1 MAMVV
6 KNNMSSVSTLNT
18 LNKNNNEMAKSLKKV
33 SSGMK
38 VNGAGDD
45 ASAYS
50 ISERMRV
57 QIRSLGQC
65 ENNTETGKSMLK
77 TAERAVNEQVD
88 ITKRLKENALKAAND
103 TCTDDDRRI
112 IQKETNHLLMQMN
125 DISYETNYN
134 GIQLLNGR
142 TVIGEYKPEFI
153 PRVIDGDKVAD
164 SAQNAPGIDI
174 IPPGTATSNTWK
186 DSQGNAIVGYGLG
199 PKGGQNVQET
209 LPLKLDFPNLPDSLH
224 GQGFSALCNGC
235 TQFASILFD
244 ANTDKSVYASG
255 TVNNKKAEVYVIGI
269 KNCKSANAVG
279 DAIMKGLMEAQ
290 KNPNPS
296 NSAYSGQFDT
306 AHGIKIKKSTTS
318 PTKYYIDTSERTN
331 TALQVIYNGV
341 CGDVEYSGG
350 ALPYKNLMIQG
361 ATKSSQETR
370 VELPNTTLD
379 VLFPGAPIESD
390 WQIEPK
396 NPDYPKEWA
405 SDFIAPGSS
414 EFEYYDKKYGCNG
427 DIEAIRRA
435 KWYDEVWPYP
445 RKGASANGSCLTTIP
460 KANKFM
466 EDVDQALKYL
476 LHCATNLG
484 AQCQRMDVMN
494 ANLVTS
500 DESTQA
506 SESLI
511 RDADMA
517 KEMVGY
523 EKNNILTQTAQSA
536 LAQANQTSS
545 GILNILK

>member
-6 KNNMSSVSTLNT
+6 KNNMSAVSTLNT
-18 LNKNNNEMAKSLKKV
+18 LNKNNSEMAKSLKKV

-88 ITKRLKENALKAAND
+88 ITKRLKENAIKAAND

-142 TVIGEYKPEFI
+142 TITEPYEPWFQ
-153 PRVIDGDKVAD
+153 PRVGTSTANTGVQITPQGNTV
-164 SAQNAPGIDI
+164 SNSH
-174 IPPGTATSNTWK
+174 PPLAGALV
-186 DSQGNAIVGYGLG
+186 SQGNEAVLNFDYPG
-199 PKGGQNVQET
+199 
-209 LPLKLDFPNLPDSLH
+209 LPDSLH
-224 GQGFSALCNGC
+224 NKGFSSLCQVC
-235 TQFASILFD
+235 QQFQSVLFD
-244 ANTDKSVYASG
+244 ANSTESVYA
-255 TVNNKKAEVYVIGI
+255 NDNKPVGQRSEVFVIGI
-269 KNCKSANAVG
+269 KGC
-279 DAIMKGLMEAQ
+279 
-290 KNPNPS
+290 
-296 NSAYSGQFDT
+296 NSADDIGNRILQGLATARAKYIGSGASDEIGT
-306 AHGIKIKKSTTS
+306 WHKIKFGRSTND
-318 PTKYYIDTSERTN
+318 PTNWVLNIVEAPD
-331 TALQVIYNGV
+331 QVIYNGV
-341 CGDVEYSGG
+341 SGDVEFTGG
-350 ALPYKNLMIQG
+350 ALPHKNLMIQG

-370 VELPNTTLD
+370 IALPNTTLD
-379 VLFPGAPIESD
+379 ALFPGSPIDNTLQIAPTHF
-390 WQIEPK
+390 
-396 NPDYPKEWA
+396 DYPTEWP
-405 SDFIAPGSS
+405 SDFVVPGSAD
-414 EFEYYDKKYGCNG
+414 FEYYDKKYNCNG
-427 DIEAIRRA
+427 DLDQIRRE
-435 KWYDEVWPYP
+435 KWYDEVWQYP
-445 RKGASANGSCLTTIP
+445 RKGASATASCLTTIE
-460 KANKFM
+460 KAGRFM
-466 EDVDQALKYL
+466 GDVDQALKYL
-476 LHCATNLG
+476 VNCATTLG

-545 GILNILK
+545 GVLNILQ

>member
-1 MAMVV
+1 MAMTVR
-6 KNNMSSVSTLNT
+6 NNRSAVNTLNT
-18 LNKNNNEMAKSLKKV
+18 LNKNDNEMAKSLKKI

-38 VNGAGDD
+38 INGAGDD

-88 ITKRLKENALKAAND
+88 MTKRLKENAIKAAND

-142 TVIGEYKPEFI
+142 TITEPYMPKFI
-153 PRVIDGDKVAD
+153 PREGTSTA
-164 SAQNAPGIDI
+164 NAGGIQLTEPGNDVSSNH
-174 IPPGTATSNTWK
+174 PPLTGKKIAAGNTSEVNF
-186 DSQGNAIVGYGLG
+186 DY
-199 PKGGQNVQET
+199 
-209 LPLKLDFPNLPDSLH
+209 PNLPESLH
-224 GQGFSALCNGC
+224 NKGFSSLCEGC
-235 TQFASILFD
+235 FQFASVLFD
-244 ANTDKSVYASG
+244 ANTTESLYANDGKVSG
-255 TVNNKKAEVYVIGI
+255 QMSEVFVIGI
-269 KNCKSANAVG
+269 KDCKTPE
-279 DAIMKGLMEAQ
+279 AIGEAILKGLA
-290 KNPNPS
+290 KARTKYNAAGAPTDIDS
-296 NSAYSGQFDT
+296 R
-306 AHGIKIKKSTTS
+306 HGINFFKSSNNPAKYSIKGNG
-318 PTKYYIDTSERTN
+318 PD
-331 TALQVIYNGV
+331 QVIYNGV
-341 CGDVEYSGG
+341 CGDVEFTGG
-350 ALPYKNLMIQG
+350 VLPFKSLMIQG
-361 ATKSSQETR
+361 DTKSSAETR
-370 VELPNTTLD
+370 IELPNTTLNA
-379 VLFPGAPIESD
+379 LFPGSPLDCDFKIAPTHF
-390 WQIEPK
+390 
-396 NPDYPKEWA
+396 DYPTEWP
-405 SDFIAPGSS
+405 SDFVVEGST
-414 EFEYYDKKYGCNG
+414 EYDYYDKKYGCNG
-427 DIEAIRRA
+427 DIEQIRKE

-445 RKGASANGSCLTTIP
+445 RKGASATASCLTTIE
-460 KANKFM
+460 KANRFM
-466 EDVDQALKYL
+466 GDVDQALKYL

-500 DESTQA
+500 DENTQA
-506 SESLI
+506 SESQI

>member
-6 KNNMSSVSTLNT
+6 KNNMSAVSTLNT
-18 LNKNNNEMAKSLKKV
+18 LNKNNSEMAKSLKKV

-88 ITKRLKENALKAAND
+88 ITKRLKENAIKAAND

-142 TVIGEYKPEFI
+142 TITEPYKPMFVPRMGASTANSGGIQITEAGTDPSTNHPPLVGKKVTVGNITDLNFDYPNI
-153 PRVIDGDKVAD
+153 PR
-164 SAQNAPGIDI
+164 
-174 IPPGTATSNTWK
+174 
-186 DSQGNAIVGYGLG
+186 
-199 PKGGQNVQET
+199 
-209 LPLKLDFPNLPDSLH
+209 SLH
-224 GQGFSALCNGC
+224 NKGFSTLCEAC
-235 TQFASILFD
+235 EQFASVLFD
-244 ANTDKSVYASG
+244 ADSTEAVYANDEKASG
-255 TVNNKKAEVYVIGI
+255 EMSEVFVIGI
-269 KNCKSANAVG
+269 KNCRTPEDVGEAILAGLAKARTKYNAP
-279 DAIMKGLMEAQ
+279 GL
-290 KNPNPS
+290 PTDL
-296 NSAYSGQFDT
+296 DT
-306 AHGIKIKKSTTS
+306 RHGINFFKSSTNPATYSIKVNEQ
-318 PTKYYIDTSERTN
+318 D
-331 TALQVIYNGV
+331 QVIYNGV
-341 CGDVEYSGG
+341 SGDVEFTGG
-350 ALPYKNLMIQG
+350 ALPYKSLMIQG
-361 ATKSSQETR
+361 DTKSSAETR

-379 VLFPGAPIESD
+379 ALFPGSPLDCDLKIAPTHF
-390 WQIEPK
+390 
-396 NPDYPKEWA
+396 DYPTEWP
-405 SDFIAPGSS
+405 SDFVVEGST
-414 EFEYYDKKYGCNG
+414 EYEYYDKKYGCNG
-427 DIEAIRRA
+427 DIEQIRKE

-445 RKGASANGSCLTTIP
+445 RKGASATASCLTTIE
-460 KANKFM
+460 KAGRFM
-466 EDVDQALKYL
+466 GDVDQALKYL
-476 LHCATNLG
+476 VNCATTLG

-545 GILNILK
+545 GVLNILQ

>member
-1 MAMVV
+1 
-6 KNNMSSVSTLNT
+6 MSAVSTLNT

-88 ITKRLKENALKAAND
+88 IAKRLKENAIKAAND
-103 TCTDDDRRI
+103 TCTDNDRRI

-134 GIQLLNGR
+134 GIQLLNGK
-142 TVIGEYKPEFI
+142 TVIAEYKPLF
-153 PRVIDGDKVAD
+153 RSRTDFGNTA
-164 SAQNAPGIDI
+164 NAPGINI
-174 IPPGTATSNTWK
+174 VYPQITAQSSKWHDSN
-186 DSQGNAIVGYGLG
+186 GNALEGYGLKPTST
-199 PKGGQNVQET
+199 PKTMT
-209 LPLKLDFPNLPDSLH
+209 LNFDFPNLPQSLH
-224 GQGFSALCNGC
+224 NQGFSALCNGC
-235 TQFASILFD
+235 KQFASILFD
-244 ANTDKSVYASG
+244 ANTNESVYAAGKADNSG
-255 TVNNKKAEVYVIGI
+255 KKPEVYVIGI
-269 KNCKSANAVG
+269 KDCKTPEEVGNAL
-279 DAIMKGLMEAQ
+279 MKGLMNARY
-290 KNPNPS
+290 NPNTV
-296 NSAYSGQFDT
+296 NTANEAVFDT
-306 AHGIKIKKSTTS
+306 AHNLKIKKSTS
-318 PTKYYIDTSERTN
+318 APLEFYIDITDIVRTSST
-331 TALQVIYNGV
+331 QVIYNGV
-341 CGDVEYSGG
+341 SGDVEFSGG
-350 ALPYKNLMIQG
+350 VVPYKSLMIQG
-361 ATKSSQETR
+361 DTKASQETR
-370 VELPNTTLD
+370 IELPNTTLD
-379 VLFPGAPIESD
+379 SLFPASPLVSD
-390 WQIEPK
+390 LQIVPRQE
-396 NPDYPKEWA
+396 DYPTEWT
-405 SDFIAPGSS
+405 SDFVVPGTAD
-414 EFEYYDKKYGCNG
+414 FEYYDKKYGCNG

>member
-6 KNNMSSVSTLNT
+6 KNNMSAVSTLNT
-18 LNKNNNEMAKSLKKV
+18 LNKNNSEMAKSLKKV

-88 ITKRLKENALKAAND
+88 ITKRLKENALKSAND
-103 TCTDDDRRI
+103 TCTDDDRKI

-142 TVIGEYKPEFI
+142 TVTEEYKPLFRKRTVGNTHNDPSIQIVEQTQT
-153 PRVIDGDKVAD
+153 PTASNKWTD
-164 SAQNAPGIDI
+164 QN
-174 IPPGTATSNTWK
+174 
-186 DSQGNAIVGYGLG
+186 GNYLTGYGLNG
-199 PKGGQNVQET
+199 NGQPT
-209 LPLKLDFPNLPDSLH
+209 TMKLNFNFPNLPDSLH
-224 GQGFSALCNGC
+224 NQGFSSLCNAC
-235 TQFASILFD
+235 WQFASIIFD
-244 ANTDKSVYASG
+244 ANTTESIYASG
-255 TVNNKKAEVYVIGI
+255 PARQGSSDKTEVYVIGI
-269 KNCKSANAVG
+269 KDCTTPEAVG
-279 DAIMKGLMEAQ
+279 EAILKGLSSAMY
-290 KNPNPS
+290 NPNTS
-296 NSAYSGQFDT
+296 NSATEGQFDT
-306 AHGIKIKKSTTS
+306 KHGIKIKQTS
-318 PTKYYIDTSERTN
+318 SSPPEFLIDTSG
-331 TALQVIYNGV
+331 AGSLQQVIYNGV

-361 ATKSSQETR
+361 DTKASQETR
-370 VELPNTTLD
+370 IELPNTTLN
-379 VLFPGAPIESD
+379 VLFPAAPAICD
-390 WQIEPK
+390 WGIAPTQD
-396 NPDYPKEWA
+396 DYPKEYP
-405 SDFIAPGSS
+405 SDFVVPGSS
-414 EFEYYDKKYGCNG
+414 EYEYYNKKYKCNG
-427 DIEAIRRA
+427 DIIQICQN

-445 RKGASANGSCLTTIP
+445 RKGASASGSCVTTIE
-460 KANKFM
+460 KATKFM
-466 EDVDQALKYL
+466 DDVDQAMKYL

-545 GILNILK
+545 GVLNILQ